1 MQIRLTNTL
10 AESTQTHRRLGHS
23 GFLPEGTTA
32 ELRHQGAMQSAPLAV
47 QMTAP
52 VVSAPGTPS
61 AHLGLLTGMNF
72 TVGED
77 LVRT

>member
-1 MQIRLTNTL
+1 MQICLANTL
-10 AESTQTHRRLGHS
+10 AKYTQTHHHLGQS

-32 ELRHQGAMQSAPLAV
+32 EVRQQVAM

-52 VVSAPGTPS
+52 PVVSTPCTHS